1 MKEKFNKE
9 RFWKSQ
15 EEILEM
21 KSLINQIKGWVK
33 SFTNDWINGKKAW
46 SKIYGLEHSDSIT
59 RKINYKQNMKELWD
73 KIKRHT

>member
-21 KSLINQIKGWVK
+21 KSLINQIKG
-33 SFTNDWINGKKAW
+33 
-46 SKIYGLEHSDSIT
+46 
-59 RKINYKQNMKELWD
+59 
-73 KIKRHT
+73 